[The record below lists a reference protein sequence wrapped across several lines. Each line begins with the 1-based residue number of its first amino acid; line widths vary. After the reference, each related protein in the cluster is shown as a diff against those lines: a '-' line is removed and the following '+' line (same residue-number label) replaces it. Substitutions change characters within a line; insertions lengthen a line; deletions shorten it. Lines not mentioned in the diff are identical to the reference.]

1 MISVKDMTDLVYVYD
16 AYIAI
21 NKALFGDAMFLS
33 FHEGNFGK
41 ISRICNVIQRN
52 VAEKLKKDE
61 CESAWKILDNISLTP
76 EDRAKKLWGK

>member
-41 ISRICNVIQRN
+41 ISRICNVIQR
-52 VAEKLKKDE
+52 
-61 CESAWKILDNISLTP
+61 
-76 EDRAKKLWGK
+76 